1 MIIKK
6 VLNNNVVMTENHQGQ
21 EVVVMGKGLAF
32 QKKAGQVIEE
42 DKIEKIFKLEDQ
54 TIYDKLIELL
64 KDTPEKYLELADKV
78 LQYATSQLPYK
89 LDEYLYIALTDHL
102 HFAISRYKQGIELK
116 NALHWEIRKY
126 YKEEYR
132 VALHAL
138 DIIEE
143 EANVRFA
150 EDEAASI
157 ALHLVN
163 SQLSDGHIDETIQIT
178 KMVNN
183 ILTIVRYHYQV
194 PLDEDSVSYDR
205 FLTHLRFFALRYVR
219 KEVAEGQQTDDFLL
233 EQVKSKYQEAYRCSE
248 KVAKYVEKDFNWVIG
263 DDEKIYLTLHIHRVT
278 QRLQ

>member
-1 MIIKK
+1 
-6 VLNNNVVMTENHQGQ
+6 MTENHQGQ

-42 DKIEKIFKLEDQ
+42 DKIEKIFKLADQ
-54 TIYDKLIELL
+54 TIYEKLIELL

-78 LQYATSQLPYK
+78 LQYATSQLPYN

-163 SQLSDGHIDETIQIT
+163 SQLSDGNIDETIQIT

-248 KVAKYVEKDFNWVIG
+248 KVAKYVEKDFNWVIS